1 MLNGA
6 GATLSQAWGLYKN
19 RIGTYLGVALLPIL
33 VSLLLGGVLSG
44 VALLIKN
51 ATVLIILIVLGILV
65 GFVSALFQIWSQVAL
80 IYAIK
85 DRDEGIGFKE
95 SYRRAWGKLHS
106 VIWISILAALIV
118 GGASMLLII
127 PGIVFF
133 VWTIFALLV
142 FVVEGERGM
151 RAIIKSREYVRG
163 YWWPVFGR
171 FLFILFIALV
181 IAIIP
186 ALLSIVSKDL
196 AEIIN
201 GLIWIFFAPLGALY
215 LFLIFTN
222 LREVKKDMV
231 FNPTSGQKSVFTFFA
246 IFLFIA
252 GLLMGIFVALPLYQ
266 GIRNE
271 GAELNRMMNSFPQ
284 PTFPR

>member
-1 MLNGA
+1 MLNGP
-6 GATLSQAWGLYKN
+6 GATISQAWNLYKN
-19 RIGTYLGVALLPIL
+19 RIGTYLGITIIPVVIPIL
-33 VSLLLGGVLSG
+33 LGLVLSG
-44 VALLIKN
+44 VVTLVRNFILLMALS
-51 ATVLIILIVLGILV
+51 ILV
-65 GFVSALFQIWSQVAL
+65 GFVSFLFQIWGQLAL

-106 VIWISILAALIV
+106 MIWISILTGLIV

-127 PGIVFF
+127 PGVIFF
-133 VWTIFALLV
+133 VWTIFALFV
-142 FVVEGERGM
+142 FAVEGERGL
-151 RAIIKSREYVRG
+151 RALIKSREYVRG

-186 ALLSIVSKDL
+186 ALLSIVSQDL
-196 AEIIN
+196 AELLN

-222 LREVKKDMV
+222 LKEAKKDMV

-246 IFLFIA
+246 IFLFLA
-252 GLLMGIFVALPLYQ
+252 GALTGVFVVLPFYQ
-266 GIRNE
+266 GMIRERNE
-271 GAELNRMMNSFPQ
+271 INRMMSNFPQ
-284 PTFPR
+284 PIIPR